1 VAALPKRPTAPDDL
15 ERVTMSDQHTATL
28 EPGSVIGILGGGQLG
43 RMTAAAA
50 SHLGYRTH
58 IYCPEKD
65 SPAAQATSRAT
76 VASYEDEE
84 ALYAF
89 AAAVD
94 VVTFEF
100 ENVPYSAASFLAE
113 RVLVRPSP
121 KVLAI
126 CQDRLKEKDF
136 LTSINVPTARYG
148 EASGPEAVARVLRDL
163 GTPAVLKTAR
173 MGYDGKG
180 QVRLDKDVEPAQ
192 AWRDMAGHANQA
204 VGIVE
209 SFVDFRIEI
218 SVIVARDAKGGLA
231 TYVPVEN
238 QHKHHILD
246 LTIAP
251 ARVPEAVADRAE
263 AIARHIAES
272 IELVGIL
279 CVEMFVTH
287 DDAVL
292 VNELAPRPHNSG
304 HWTLDACVTSQF
316 EQTVRAVAGLPLGSP
331 QALCSATMK
340 NLIGDEVNG
349 WREHLNDPWAKLH
362 LYGKSEARPGRKM
375 GHVTR
380 LNPPR

>member
-1 VAALPKRPTAPDDL
+1 
-15 ERVTMSDQHTATL
+15 MSDDANTTL
-28 EPGSVIGILGGGQLG
+28 PPGSVIGILGGGQLG
-43 RMTAAAA
+43 RMTATAAA
-50 SHLGYRTH
+50 HLGYRTH
-58 IYCPEKD
+58 IFCPEKD
-65 SPAAQATSRAT
+65 APAAQATSQST
-76 VASYEDEE
+76 VAAYEDED

-89 AAAVD
+89 AASVDAV
-94 VVTFEF
+94 TYEF
-100 ENVPYSAASFLAE
+100 ENVPHSAAVFLAK
-113 RVLVRPSP
+113 RVPVRPSP
-121 KVLAI
+121 EVLAI
-126 CQDRLKEKDF
+126 CQNRLREKDF

-148 EASGPEAVARVLRDL
+148 EASGPDAVARVLRDL

-180 QVRLDKDVEPAQ
+180 QVRLDKDTDADT
-192 AWRDMAGHANQA
+192 AWQEMAGHAQQA

-209 SFVDFRIEI
+209 SFVDFRMEV
-218 SVIVARDAKGGLA
+218 SVIVGRDINGGLA

-238 QHKHHILD
+238 QHKNHILD
-246 LTIAP
+246 VTIAP
-251 ARVPEAVADRAE
+251 ARLPEAVSDRAE

-272 IELVGIL
+272 IGLVGVL
-279 CVEMFVTH
+279 GVEMFVTH

-316 EQTVRAVAGLPLGSP
+316 EQAVRAVAGLPLGST
-331 QALCSATMK
+331 QALASATMK
-340 NLIGDEVNG
+340 NLIGDEVHG

-362 LYGKSEARPGRKM
+362 LYGKAEARPGRKM